1 MVYFF
6 LAVDVG
12 QILVRISHINL
23 FQHLINTAS
32 TVALA
37 KLMKLKADRYKWD
50 SLRSLSISSMSSLLS
65 HTLYQRRFMPY
76 YSFCTLAGLDS
87 EGRGAVYKYDAIGSC
102 EKVTA
107 TCCGKAEHLIQPLL
121 DEISDLEGDDALW
134 EVNPTNIFFF
144 LLK

>member
-1 MVYFF
+1 MAYFF
-6 LAVDVG
+6 LAAAAG
-12 QILVRISHINL
+12 QILVLSDDSHYFIS
-23 FQHLINTAS
+23 AS
-32 TVALA
+32 YQNVFTVALA

-76 YSFCTLAGLDS
+76 YSFCTLAGLDL

-102 EKVTA
+102 ERVTA

-121 DEISDLEGDDALW
+121 DEITDLEGDDALW
-134 EVNPTNIFFF
+134 EVKTATI
-144 LLK
+144 